1 MYFRL
6 SRSSRF
12 RVRIN
17 VLNVPPIPPTHL
29 FLVPV
34 VPVHLQQVVSASRP
48 VVNGVSLVSS
58 RCLSPFCC
66 AASCLFAFSPRGVIL
81 PAETF
86 DRPRQGQD
94 KTKKRHSSPF
104 PRPREGI
111 WRRGGQTGGTQHA
124 GVRHR
129 VSLCWHPARRSGRR
143 RRRRLSLPCWRRAEE
158 RRNRHDE
165 GSGIVMITRALR
177 LRILAIGCTV

>member
-1 MYFRL
+1 MGVFKLSASAVPYYRAHRMYFRL

-17 VLNVPPIPPTHL
+17 VLNVPPIPPTHI

-81 PAETF
+81 PAESS

-104 PRPREGI
+104 PGPARESGGGEG
-111 WRRGGQTGGTQHA
+111 RRAGPNTRVFVTVSHSVGTQPA
-124 GVRHR
+124 G
-129 VSLCWHPARRSGRR
+129 AGADADADF
-143 RRRRLSLPCWRRAEE
+143 LSLVGVAPKNEE
-158 RRNRHDE
+158 
-165 GSGIVMITRALR
+165 IVMMRGR
-177 LRILAIGCTV
+177 GS